1 MSQIRTIKKYPNR
14 RLYDTHESR
23 YVTLRDL
30 RRLVLEGIP
39 FEVIDRHN
47 GTAITEG
54 ILLQVLTESES
65 DSAPVLSAPVLRRL
79 IRLQS
84 ENRQSECSHLLEQAL
99 AGLPVRETSGTPGQP
114 APAPRH
120 EAPDRD

>member
-47 GTAITEG
+47 GATITEG
-54 ILLQVLTESES
+54 ILLQVLTETES
-65 DSAPVLSAPVLRRL
+65 DSVPVLSASVLRRL

-84 ENRQSECSHLLEQAL
+84 ENRQSECRQLLEQAL
-99 AGLPVRETSGTPGQP
+99 AGLPVTGPAGGPGQP
-114 APAPRH
+114 AATPRR
-120 EAPDRD
+120 EAPDHD